1 MYFLYFYHVCFYSF
15 MCSYHVPSIRL
26 CMTSIYSF
34 HLFINNLRIYYL
46 LYYSFIRILLFI
58 YTYFTIHLYVF
69 CYPLIRILLFT
80 YTYFTIHLYVF
91 YYSLLTI
98 HYLPFTIYHL
108 LFNIYY
114 LLLTICYLGKNPYLM
129 EFDQTPIFWCPCVAR
144 DAWINLTFY
153 SDQF

>member
-1 MYFLYFYHVCFYSF
+1 MYFLYFYHVYFYSF

-46 LYYSFIRILLFI
+46 LYYSFIRIS
-58 YTYFTIHLYVF
+58 
-69 CYPLIRILLFT
+69 LFT
-80 YTYFTIHLYVF
+80 YTYFTIHIYLF
-91 YYSLLTI
+91 YYSFIRILLFTI

-129 EFDQTPIFWCPCVAR
+129 EFDQTPKFWCPCVAR
-144 DAWINLTFY
+144 DAWINLTFC
-153 SDQF
+153 SD